1 METWKEIHQPTD
13 RVITVGC
20 APAGAPRQATRQSC
34 SSHELG
40 TTQESS
46 CGESATE
53 TLALSHCLA
62 TESRQV
68 RIKQQNTGK
77 DLSIDP
83 DVKTDHSILQRAVR
97 RWDSWFFIVFFNASS
112 PQNMLSVTHAG
123 FSECSNHLLQTA
135 NTRTPAFSS
144 NTGTAFPQGQA
155 QLQMGGGCPAAP
167 DI

>member
-1 METWKEIHQPTD
+1 MCACWCPPSGHTAELF
-13 RVITVGC
+13 ITQ
-20 APAGAPRQATRQSC
+20 AGNDS
-34 SSHELG
+34 E
-40 TTQESS
+40 ESS
-46 CGESATE
+46 RGESATE
-53 TLALSHCLA
+53 TLVLSHCLA

-97 RWDSWFFIVFFNASS
+97 RWDSWFFIFFFNASS

-123 FSECSNHLLQTA
+123 FSECLNHLLQTA
-135 NTRTPAFSS
+135 NTRTPVFSS
-144 NTGTAFPQGQA
+144 NTGTAFPQGEA
-155 QLQMGGGCPAAP
+155 QLQMGGGCPLGQTVQRCDIPHPAAP